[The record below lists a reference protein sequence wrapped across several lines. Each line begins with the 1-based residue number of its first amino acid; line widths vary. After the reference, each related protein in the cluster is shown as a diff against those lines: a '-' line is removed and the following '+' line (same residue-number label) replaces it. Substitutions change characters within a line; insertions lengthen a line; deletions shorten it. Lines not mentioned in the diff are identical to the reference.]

1 MNAAHTV
8 ETRYGAIPVSGVVE
22 RFEDGAIMS
31 CAPAGA
37 VLLDTCLGPL
47 PAQHSTDDLRRRT
60 VQALSF
66 HPSGALRA
74 LPLERPTRIA
84 TPAGPMDVELVT
96 FHADGSLCRAF
107 PLNGK
112 LSGYWT
118 QEDEGRLA
126 RPVDLVTPLGLVR
139 AKIIGACFA
148 PGGQFLSL
156 TLWPGETLEVET
168 PVGALSARVGVS
180 FQIDGSLRSLEPA
193 RPQNV
198 PTPAGL
204 IQAYDLDAVGICGDV
219 NSLGFAPDGT
229 VSRVSTSL
237 TRVLA
242 SDPEEKELG
251 FIPSSR
257 ESLCGDS
264 EREPVPMRLEFR
276 GGQARIRTRDDQPW
290 TELDL
295 SRWSLRTEP
304 YLRQFANPFG
314 RMSCSC

>member
-1 MNAAHTV
+1 MNAARSID
-8 ETRYGAIPVSGVVE
+8 TRYGPIMVNGVVE
-22 RFEDGAIMS
+22 RYADGAVMS
-31 CAPAGA
+31 CTPAGA
-37 VLLDTCLGPL
+37 AVFDTPLGPL
-47 PAQHSTDDLRRRT
+47 MAQHSTDDLRRRT

-84 TPAGPMDVELVT
+84 TPAGPMDVELAT

-112 LSGYWT
+112 LSGHWT

-126 RPVDLVTPLGLVR
+126 QTVDLNTPLGLVR
-139 AKIIGACFA
+139 ARLIGVRFA
-148 PGGQFLSL
+148 PGGELLSL
-156 TLWPGETLEVET
+156 TLWPGETLSVQT
-168 PVGALSARVGVS
+168 PVGPLSARVGVS
-180 FQIDGSLRSLEPA
+180 FRPDGSLRSLEPA
-193 RPQNV
+193 RPQGV
-198 PTPAGL
+198 PTPAGT

-219 NSLGFAPDGT
+219 NSLGFAPDGS

-242 SDPEEKELG
+242 WGPHEAQMA
-251 FIPSSR
+251 FTPASR
-257 ESLCGDS
+257 ESLCGDT
-264 EREPVPMRLEFR
+264 EREPVPLRLEFK
-276 GGQARIRTRDDQPW
+276 GDMARIRSHDAAPW

-295 SRWSLRTEP
+295 SRWSLRAEP
-304 YLRQFANPFG
+304 CLRQFANPFG

>member
-1 MNAAHTV
+1 V
-8 ETRYGAIPVSGVVE
+8 ETRYGPIPVSGVVE
-22 RFEDGAIMS
+22 RFADGTVMS
-31 CAPAGA
+31 CTPAGA
-37 VLLDTCLGPL
+37 VVFNTCLGPL

-74 LPLERPTRIA
+74 LPLERPTRIT
-84 TPAGPMDVELVT
+84 TPAGAMDVELVT

-126 RPVDLVTPLGLVR
+126 QPVALDTPLGAVR
-139 AKIIGACFA
+139 VKLIAACFA
-148 PGGQFLSL
+148 SNGLLLSL
-156 TLWPGETLEVET
+156 TLWPGETLDVET
-168 PVGALSARVGVS
+168 PVGPLRARVGVS
-180 FQIDGSLRSLEPA
+180 FRPDGGLRSLEPA
-193 RPQNV
+193 KPQGV
-198 PTPAGL
+198 PTPAGI

-219 NSLGFAPDGT
+219 NSLGFAPDGS

-242 SDPEEKELG
+242 WGPHETQLAFTPEC
-251 FIPSSR
+251 R
-257 ESLCGDS
+257 ESLCGDT
-264 EREPVPMRLEFR
+264 EREPVPMRLEFQ
-276 GGQARIRTRDDQPW
+276 GDQARIRISDAAPW

-295 SRWSLRTEP
+295 SRWSLRAEP

-314 RMSCSC
+314 RVSCSC

>member
-1 MNAAHTV
+1 MNTAPTV
-8 ETRYGAIPVSGVVE
+8 ETRYGPIPVSGVVE
-22 RFEDGAIMS
+22 RFADGAVMA
-31 CAPAGA
+31 CTPAGA
-37 VLLDTCLGPL
+37 VVFNTPLGPL
-47 PAQHSTDDLRRRT
+47 MAQHGTDDLRRRT
-60 VQALSF
+60 VQTLCF

-84 TPAGPMDVELVT
+84 TPAGPMDVELAT

-126 RPVDLVTPLGLVR
+126 QVVELDTPLGVVR
-139 AKIIGACFA
+139 AKLIGVRFA
-148 PGGQFLSL
+148 PGGQLLSL

-168 PVGALSARVGVS
+168 PVGALAARVGVS
-180 FQIDGSLRSLEPA
+180 FRPDGSLRSLEPA
-193 RPQNV
+193 QPQGV
-198 PTPAGL
+198 PTPAGT

-219 NSLGFAPDGT
+219 NSLGFAPDGS

-242 SDPEEKELG
+242 WGPHETHMA
-251 FIPSSR
+251 FTPATR
-257 ESLCGDS
+257 ESLCGDT
-264 EREPVPMRLEFR
+264 EREPVPMRLEFK
-276 GGQARIRTRDDQPW
+276 GDLARIRDRDAAPW

-295 SRWSLRTEP
+295 SRWSLRAEP

>member
-1 MNAAHTV
+1 MNTAHTV
-8 ETRYGAIPVSGVVE
+8 ETRYGPIPVSGVVE
-22 RFEDGAIMS
+22 RFADGAVMS
-31 CAPAGA
+31 CTPAGA
-37 VLLDTCLGPL
+37 VVFNTALGPL
-47 PAQHSTDDLRRRT
+47 MAQHSTDDLRRRT

-84 TPAGPMDVELVT
+84 TPAGPMDVELAT

-126 RPVDLVTPLGLVR
+126 QAVALDTPLGTVR
-139 AKIIGACFA
+139 TKLIGVCFA
-148 PGGQFLSL
+148 PGGQLLSL
-156 TLWPGETLEVET
+156 TLWPGESLDVQT
-168 PVGALSARVGVS
+168 PVGPLSARVGVS
-180 FQIDGSLRSLEPA
+180 FRPDGSLRSLEPA
-193 RPQNV
+193 HPQSV
-198 PTPAGL
+198 PTPAGT

-219 NSLGFAPDGT
+219 NSLGFAPDGS

-242 SDPEEKELG
+242 WGPHEAQMA
-251 FIPSSR
+251 FTPASR
-257 ESLCGDS
+257 ESLCGDT
-264 EREPVPMRLEFR
+264 EHEPVPMRLEFKR
-276 GGQARIRTRDDQPW
+276 DMARIRDRDAAPW

-295 SRWSLRTEP
+295 SRWSLRAEP

>member
-1 MNAAHTV
+1 V
-8 ETRYGAIPVSGVVE
+8 ETRYGPIPVSGIVE
-22 RFEDGAIMS
+22 RFEDGAVMS
-31 CAPAGA
+31 CTPAGA
-37 VLLDTCLGPL
+37 VVFDTSLGPL
-47 PAQHSTDDLRRRT
+47 IAQHSTDDLRRRT

-66 HPSGALRA
+66 HPSGTLRA

-126 RPVDLVTPLGLVR
+126 QPVALATPLGVVR
-139 AKIIGACFA
+139 AKLIGACFA
-148 PGGQFLSL
+148 PGGEFLSL
-156 TLWPGETLEVET
+156 TLWPGETLAVET
-168 PVGALSARVGVS
+168 PVGPLSARVGVS
-180 FQIDGSLRSLEPA
+180 FRPDGGLRSLEPA
-193 RPQNV
+193 TPQNV
-198 PTPAGL
+198 PTPAGA

-242 SDPEEKELG
+242 WGPHETQLAFTPEC
-251 FIPSSR
+251 R
-257 ESLCGDS
+257 ESLCGDT
-264 EREPVPMRLEFR
+264 EREPVPMRLEFK
-276 GGQARIRTRDDQPW
+276 GDVARIRNRDNTPW

-295 SRWSLRTEP
+295 SRWSLRSEP

-314 RMSCSC
+314 KMSCSC